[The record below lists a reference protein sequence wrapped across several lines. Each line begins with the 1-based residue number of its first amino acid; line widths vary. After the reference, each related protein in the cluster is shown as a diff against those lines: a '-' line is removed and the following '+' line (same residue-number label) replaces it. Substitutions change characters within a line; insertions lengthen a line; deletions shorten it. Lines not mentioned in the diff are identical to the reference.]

1 MLLPIPAMA
10 QWHRIFCRLKRG
22 DFGGVPTSPQD
33 RNREGAE
40 AEQGPLI
47 DVHGWIQSQVQ
58 GAITGC
64 NQRM

>member
-40 AEQGPLI
+40 AEQGPLMCM
-47 DVHGWIQSQVQ
+47 VGPRARCKKQAMQSQASQ
-58 GAITGC
+58 
-64 NQRM
+64 

>member
-1 MLLPIPAMA
+1 MESLGKGD
-10 QWHRIFCRLKRG
+10 LK
-22 DFGGVPTSPQD
+22 GVSTSPHD